1 MFLGSLVRS
10 AKKHKKIPVNGISF
24 DSRKV
29 KKGNIFFAIK
39 GDRFDG
45 NDFIKHALDK
55 GASFIVTSNKELI
68 TNKKCIYVI
77 RIIYVFYAGYGRAG
91 DYGLDSVALLAM

>member
-29 KKGNIFFAIK
+29 KKGNIFFAI
-39 GDRFDG
+39 RG
-45 NDFIKHALDK
+45 NKTSGEKFIRSL
-55 GASFIVTSNKELI
+55 
-68 TNKKCIYVI
+68 
-77 RIIYVFYAGYGRAG
+77 
-91 DYGLDSVALLAM
+91 

>member
-29 KKGNIFFAIK
+29 KKGNIFFAI
-39 GDRFDG
+39 RG
-45 NDFIKHALDK
+45 NKTSGEKFINDAIKK
-55 GASFIVTSNKELI
+55 GAKAIISE
-68 TNKKCIYVI
+68 KKI
-77 RIIYVFYAGYGRAG
+77 
-91 DYGLDSVALLAM
+91 